1 MHIVIVSRFN
11 CPNTDTHTGERER
24 EFRPELFFVRLRI
37 ERTKKKTGEKN
48 CLFAHAQ
55 PTHHHHPQQ
64 QQQLFFFRLVVKM

>member
-37 ERTKKKTGEKN
+37 ERTKKNGREELSIRSRTT
-48 CLFAHAQ
+48 HPPP
-55 PTHHHHPQQ
+55 PTAAAAAA
-64 QQQLFFFRLVVKM
+64 FFFHLVVKM